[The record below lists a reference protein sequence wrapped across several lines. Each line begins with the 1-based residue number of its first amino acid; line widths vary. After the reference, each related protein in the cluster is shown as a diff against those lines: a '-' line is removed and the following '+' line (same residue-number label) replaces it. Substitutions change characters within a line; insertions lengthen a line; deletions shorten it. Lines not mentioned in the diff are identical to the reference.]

1 MQLNL
6 FLEAQKTTS
15 TPTQPMKSAPSLSA
29 ALRQNTTDIDAALQ
43 NIFKSS
49 QEETRMQQAR
59 RIMGAAVDCL
69 SDEELE
75 VCLTEFQHLL
85 DEWLDTFE
93 QNIFDG
99 QTLKQVL
106 GQG

>member
-6 FLEAQKTTS
+6 FVEKTQATIPAVSLRKPINLS
-15 TPTQPMKSAPSLSA
+15 TVLHQHSA
-29 ALRQNTTDIDAALQ
+29 DIDTALQ
-43 NIFKSS
+43 GIFRTA
-49 QEETRMQQAR
+49 QEETRLQQAR
-59 RIMGAAVDCL
+59 RIMGNAVGDL

-85 DEWLDTFE
+85 DQWLDEFE
-93 QNIFDG
+93 RAAFDN
-99 QTLKQVL
+99 QTLRQVL